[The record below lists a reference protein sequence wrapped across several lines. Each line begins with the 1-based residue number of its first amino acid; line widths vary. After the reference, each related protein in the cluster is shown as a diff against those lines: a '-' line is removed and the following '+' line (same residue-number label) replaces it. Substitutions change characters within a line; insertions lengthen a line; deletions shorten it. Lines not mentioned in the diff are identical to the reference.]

1 MNRAGP
7 SLTRRPLS
15 VAPANISSN
24 ARRAAQPSARVVQDQ
39 RERESDAVRAVSGRL
54 LLELNNEKNKKGVEM
69 DPLFALE
76 SITGFFFFRQQITLP
91 HCVIRG

>member
-24 ARRAAQPSARVVQDQ
+24 ARRAARPSVRVVQDH
-39 RERESDAVRAVSGRL
+39 RERESDATASGRL
-54 LLELNNEKNKKGVEM
+54 LLELDKEKNKKGVEM
-69 DPLFALE
+69 DQLFALE
-76 SITGFFFFRQQITLP
+76 SITGIVR
-91 HCVIRG
+91 